1 MIVLQVKTDVRTR
14 NATERD
20 PGKCSVK
27 KRRNKAAKKNFQ
39 ILVTCKIWKFF
50 FAVATILVT
59 LISSWVGGR
68 FDRLG
73 DQS

>member
-39 ILVTCKIWKFF
+39 ILVTCKI
-50 FAVATILVT
+50 
-59 LISSWVGGR
+59 
-68 FDRLG
+68 
-73 DQS
+73 